1 MIEESKNFN
10 KGLVMTKEDN
20 EDFESSTKCWACDND
35 CVDNDA
41 EVRDHWHITGKYW
54 GSSHRDVNI
63 NIKLNYEIPVIFY
76 NIKKLWFSS

>member
-10 KGLVMTKEDN
+10 KGLVMTKEDD

-41 EVRDHWHITGKYW
+41 EVRDHWHITGKY
-54 GSSHRDVNI
+54 
-63 NIKLNYEIPVIFY
+63 
-76 NIKKLWFSS
+76 